1 MQHWRPRNVWLARVS
16 CRFALIRRRE
26 FHISMQPNA
35 RIRNSLLK
43 HVNSW
48 WYHALN
54 MVWWDSMP
62 WAWTTHEQIHHDQS
76 ANVSPYQKCF
86 YLHVIALCVGHS
98 ELLYISVR
106 NDCHNRT
113 HQQIIIPIKWIWNDF
128 DSFFFSFESNQVAT
142 EMKNGIQC
150 SIVRVR
156 WSILPGRSADDIRP
170 WWGKFFK

>member
-1 MQHWRPRNVWLARVS
+1 
-16 CRFALIRRRE
+16 
-26 FHISMQPNA
+26 MQPNA

-54 MVWWDSMP
+54 MVWLDSMP

-128 DSFFFSFESNQVAT
+128 DSFFFCWIKPSGNRNEKWDS
-142 EMKNGIQC
+142 MLHC
-150 SIVRVR
+150 SSSMINLTGEVGGWYQAMMRE
-156 WSILPGRSADDIRP
+156 ILQANLLILLKMAIHCHRLKWTQQLLSPSMH
-170 WWGKFFK
+170 